1 MSASGGNSIED
12 SILRRTVCIEPVPVD
27 ICDEDL
33 LQASACH
40 GDVVNVKIVPLEKKS
55 TMMALVQFSTEDGAQ
70 TACRDPKL
78 NIRGVVG
85 RITPSRVTIDVIP
98 PVDAVFGK
106 PMTVGKHVMA
116 INPSKHDTTSQ
127 REYIMKQVSSIAAK
141 VLVDI
146 SKRTNWEIPDGE
158 IERLIATKSP
168 SRRHSDRDRRRSR
181 SRSRSTRRRRTRDE
195 EEWERLNSR

>member
-1 MSASGGNSIED
+1 MSASGGISIED
-12 SILRRTVCIEPVPVD
+12 SILRRTVCIEPVPVE
-27 ICDEDL
+27 ICDDDL
-33 LQASACH
+33 LQAFACH

-55 TMMALVQFSTEDGAQ
+55 TLMALVQFSMEDGAQ
-70 TACRDPKL
+70 SACRDPKL

-116 INPSKHDTTSQ
+116 INPSKHDTTTQ

-141 VLVDI
+141 ILVDI
-146 SKRTNWEIPDGE
+146 SKRTDWVIPDGE

-168 SRRHSDRDRRRSR
+168 SRRHSDTRRSR